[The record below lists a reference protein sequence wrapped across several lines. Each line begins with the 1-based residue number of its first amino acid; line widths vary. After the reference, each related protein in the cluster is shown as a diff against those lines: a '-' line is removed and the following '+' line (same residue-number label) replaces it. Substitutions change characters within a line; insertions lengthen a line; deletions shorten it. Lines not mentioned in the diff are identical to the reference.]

1 MRAASSPHQADVV
14 FLVKRPKTRFAGP
27 LFFRFPPVRDAA
39 GMTIKIMEFPMPD
52 ITLAQRVV
60 QIAPSPTLAIN
71 AKAKS
76 LKAQGVDVLNFSI
89 GEPDFPTPPHICA
102 AGKKAIDDGHT
113 RYTAAP
119 GIDELRQA
127 IRDRCQKRLG
137 LTWEPDQV
145 QVTNG
150 GKNGLYNIF
159 QALLNPGD
167 EVLIPTP
174 YWVSYPSMTQLAGG
188 KPVFVPLREDR
199 GFDIDAEDLR
209 RLATDKTRALV
220 LNSPSNPTGAVF
232 SEAALKAVARLAKER
247 GWVIISDDIYEEIV
261 YTPDPPP
268 HILRVAPDLKEQCI
282 LSNGVSK
289 TYAMTGWRIG
299 WSVGPLAVIKAM
311 NKIQSQSISNPVAIS
326 QYAALTALTGPQD
339 APAEM
344 LAAFRPRRDFFV
356 SALNALPGVTCVEP
370 RGAFYVFPNFSACY
384 GKRFGDKTI
393 KGSVDLADYFLDEA
407 RVASVPGLAFGADDF
422 VRFSFATSLETIKQ
436 GMERI
441 GQALAALK

>member
-1 MRAASSPHQADVV
+1 
-14 FLVKRPKTRFAGP
+14 
-27 LFFRFPPVRDAA
+27 
-39 GMTIKIMEFPMPD
+39 MPE
-52 ITLAQRVV
+52 ITLARRVA
-60 QIAPSPTLAIN
+60 QIAPSPTLSIN

-76 LKAQGVDVLNFSI
+76 LKAQGVDVLNFSV

-113 RYTAAP
+113 RYTATP

-127 IRDRCQKRLG
+127 VCERCRKRLG
-137 LTWEPDQV
+137 LSYEPDQV
-145 QVTNG
+145 QITSG

-159 QALLNPGD
+159 QALLDPGD
-167 EVLIPTP
+167 EVLIPAP
-174 YWVSYPSMTQLAGG
+174 YWVSYPAMTQLAGG
-188 KPVFVPLREDR
+188 TPVLVPLREER
-199 GFDIDAEDLR
+199 RFDIDAEDLR

-232 SEAALKAVARLAKER
+232 SETALAAVAKLAEER
-247 GWVIISDDIYEEIV
+247 GWIVISDDIYEEIV
-261 YTPDPPP
+261 YEAGPLP
-268 HILRVAPDLKEQCI
+268 HILRVAPELQDQCI

-299 WSVGPLAVIKAM
+299 WSMGPLAVIRAM

-326 QYAALTALTGPQD
+326 QYAALTAITGPQD

-356 SALNALPGVTCVEP
+356 SALNAIPGARCVEP
-370 RGAFYVFPNFSACY
+370 QGAFYVFPNFSAYY

-393 KGSVDLADYFLDEA
+393 GGSVDLADYFLDEA
-407 RVASVPGLAFGADDF
+407 RVASVPGAAFGADDF
-422 VRFSFATSLETIKQ
+422 VRFSFATSLDTIKE

-441 GQALAALK
+441 AAALAALQ